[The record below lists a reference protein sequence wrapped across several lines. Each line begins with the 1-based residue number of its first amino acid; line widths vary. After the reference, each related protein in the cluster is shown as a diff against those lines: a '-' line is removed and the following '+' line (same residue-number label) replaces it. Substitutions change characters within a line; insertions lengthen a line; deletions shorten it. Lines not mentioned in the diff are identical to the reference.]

1 MLKPRETDEL
11 RQELLGQRK
20 TLPNLMEEKKS
31 EPKKEEEAAG
41 TIRFKVRFDFKGKD
55 KPAKFFFGG
64 KDGEDVARY
73 NREQQLALWKNVP
86 VQGISIVKIHEE
98 EVYSVFEEDQEEEV
112 AYAPLTLEVQVDAL
126 EDLVRFVVKEEFRR
140 IEILEPKSLKLS
152 SQALERLLFK
162 VHQSARDQVFL
173 HVKKLQE

>member
-20 TLPNLMEEKKS
+20 PLPGLAEEKKS
-31 EPKKEEEAAG
+31 EPRPEGEGGSA
-41 TIRFKVRFDFKGKD
+41 IHFKVRFDFKGKE

-64 KDGEDVARY
+64 KNGEDVARY
-73 NREQQLALWKNVP
+73 NRDQQLALWKNVP
-86 VQGISIVKIHEE
+86 VQGIHILKIQED
-98 EVYSVFEEDQEEEV
+98 EVYSVFEEAQDEEY
-112 AYAPLTLEVQVDAL
+112 AYAPLVMEVKVDSL
-126 EDLVRFVVKEEFRR
+126 EDLVRFVVREEFRR
-140 IEILEPKSLKLS
+140 IEILEPKSVKLN

-162 VHQSARDQVFL
+162 FHQSARDQVFL

>member
-1 MLKPRETDEL
+1 MLKPRETEEL

-20 TLPNLMEEKKS
+20 SLPNLLDDKKS
-31 EPKKEEEAAG
+31 EPPKEEEAG
-41 TIRFKVRFDFKGKD
+41 SLVHFKVRFDFKGRE

-64 KDGEDVARY
+64 KNSEEVACY

-86 VQGISIVKIHEE
+86 VQGINILKINEE
-98 EVYSVFEEDQEEEV
+98 EVYSVFEEDKDEEV
-112 AYAPLTLEVQVDAL
+112 AYAPLTMEVKVDSL

-140 IEILEPKSLKLS
+140 IEILHPKSVKLS

-162 VHQSARDQVFL
+162 FHQSARDQLFMHL
-173 HVKKLQE
+173 KKMEE